1 MTQSSVNL
9 EFVGRQYEP
18 TSPYQVGRE
27 KIAEF
32 ARAIGSTN
40 PACFSIEAA
49 RGLGYPD
56 VVAPT
61 TFAVIIAQAA
71 EAQYIQDP
79 DARVDFSRVVHA
91 DERFTYSR
99 PIYAC
104 DELVTVLHVDKI
116 VERAGLAMITTR
128 CEISA
133 LTQDGQE
140 PVVSVVSTLAVRGE
154 DH

>member
-9 EFVGRQYEP
+9 DFVGREYPQ
-18 TSPYQVGRE
+18 TAPYQVGRE

-40 PACFSIEAA
+40 PASFSLEAA

-61 TFAVIIAQAA
+61 TFAVIVAQAA
-71 EAQYIQDP
+71 EAQYISDP
-79 DARVDFSRVVHA
+79 EARVDFSRVVHA
-91 DERFTYSR
+91 DERFTYTR
-99 PIYAC
+99 PIFAG
-104 DELVTVLHVDKI
+104 DELVTVVHVDKI
-116 VERAGLAMITTR
+116 LERAGLAMVTTR

-133 LTQDGQE
+133 LTEIGLE
-140 PVVSVVSTLAVRGE
+140 HVVTVTSTLAVRGE
-154 DH
+154 GN

>member
-9 EFVGRQYEP
+9 EFIGREYP
-18 TSPYQVGRE
+18 ATAPYQVGRE

-32 ARAIGSTN
+32 ARAIGSDN
-40 PACFSIEAA
+40 PACFSQEAA

-61 TFAVIIAQAA
+61 TFAVVVAQAA

-79 DARVDFSRVVHA
+79 EARIDFSRVVHA
-91 DERFTYSR
+91 DERFTYTR
-99 PIYAC
+99 PIFAG
-104 DELVTVLHVDKI
+104 DELVSVVHVDKI

-128 CEISA
+128 VEISA
-133 LTQDGQE
+133 LVADGSE
-140 PVVSVVSTLAVRGE
+140 HVVTVTSTLAVRGE
-154 DH
+154 DK

>member
-1 MTQSSVNL
+1 MTQTSVNL
-9 EFVGRQYEP
+9 DFIGRQYP
-18 TSPYQVGRE
+18 QTPAYQVGRE

-40 PACFSIEAA
+40 PACFSLEAA

-61 TFAVIIAQAA
+61 TFAVVVAQAA
-71 EAQYIQDP
+71 EAQYITDP
-79 DARVDFSRVVHA
+79 EARVDFSRVVHA
-91 DERFTYSR
+91 DERFTYTR
-99 PIYAC
+99 PIFAS
-104 DELVTVLHVDKI
+104 DELVTVVHVDKI

-128 CEISA
+128 CEIGA
-133 LTQDGQE
+133 LTQDGVE
-140 PVVSVVSTLAVRGE
+140 PVASVVSTLAVRGE